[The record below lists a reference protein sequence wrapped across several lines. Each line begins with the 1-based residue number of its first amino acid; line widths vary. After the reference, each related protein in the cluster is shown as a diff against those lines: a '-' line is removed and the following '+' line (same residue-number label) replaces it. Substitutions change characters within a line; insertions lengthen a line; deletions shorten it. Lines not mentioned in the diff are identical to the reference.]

1 MLSHL
6 DLMYNFKIRIKNQ
19 RLSQANQTGLSE
31 SFFCESYVFFYC
43 YLMTFLSVYIFLNMS
58 VMQK

>member
-31 SFFCESYVFFYC
+31 SFFCESYVFFIV
-43 YLMTFLSVYIFLNMS
+43 T
-58 VMQK
+58 